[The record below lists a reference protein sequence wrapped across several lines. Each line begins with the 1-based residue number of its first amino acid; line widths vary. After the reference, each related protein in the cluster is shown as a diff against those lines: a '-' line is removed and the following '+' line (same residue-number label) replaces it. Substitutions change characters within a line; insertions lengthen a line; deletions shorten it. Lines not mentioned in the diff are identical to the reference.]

1 MSNDAADDDAP
12 KCPMGVDP
20 SRRALL
26 RGGLAA
32 AGGAVA
38 LAGLAGCRGDAPA
51 RETGSGPDDDSTR
64 QSQPFRGAHQSGITT
79 PTQAAAIVVAFDVV
93 GEGRATLE
101 RVLRKLTERIA
112 FLMTGGP
119 VPDRN
124 PKLPPMDS
132 GVLGP
137 VVFPDNLTVTVS
149 VGASLFDARFG
160 LAGHKP
166 RQLVEMPSFR
176 NDALD
181 ADWCDGDLLLQICSN
196 TAETNIHALRDIV
209 KQLSGLLNLRWT
221 LDGFLPPHTVQKL
234 GKDSIINLLGF
245 KDGTANPDAS
255 NASAMD
261 RIVWVQPDAGEPGW
275 AAGGSYQAVRI
286 IRNFVEFWDRTPLQ
300 EQERIMGRHKASG
313 APLGMQHEH
322 DSFDYRDDPEG
333 KLTPLDAH
341 IRLAN
346 PRTPGTRQIL
356 RRAFNYS
363 RGFTRSGQLD
373 MGLLFIS
380 YQSDLDEGFIAIQK
394 RLDGE
399 PLEEYIKPVGG
410 GFYFAL
416 PGVPDASRYLGQGL
430 IESA

>member
-1 MSNDAADDDAP
+1 
-12 KCPMGVDP
+12 MGIDP

-38 LAGLAGCRGDAPA
+38 LAGLGGCRGDVPA

-64 QSQPFRGAHQSGITT
+64 QSQPFHGACQSGITT

-101 RVLRKLTERIA
+101 RMLRKLTERIA
-112 FLMTGGP
+112 FLMAGGP

-124 PKLPPMDS
+124 PKLPPLDS

-160 LAGHKP
+160 LAQRGP

-181 ADWCDGDLLLQICSN
+181 AAWCDGDLLLQICSN

-255 NASAMD
+255 NASAMA
-261 RIVWVQPDAGEPGW
+261 RIVWVQPDAGEPDW
-275 AAGGSYQAVRI
+275 ATNGSYQVVRI

-313 APLGMQHEH
+313 APLGMRHEH
-322 DSFDYRDDPEG
+322 DKFDYRDDPEG
-333 KLTPLDAH
+333 EVTPLDAH

-373 MGLLFIS
+373 MGLLFIC

-416 PGVPDASRYLGQGL
+416 PGVPDTSGYLGQEL
-430 IESA
+430 VEPA